1 MGESFCKIKCLLHLK
16 TVMICSLY
24 RNRNQLDEDRLQ
36 LLNESKKELCEKIN
50 LKTGELLDKLV
61 EKEVITEQDKQ
72 HLMVR
77 TAVSNLNNKINNLVN
92 KAEKSLHSRKLL
104 VLVHVRKVVNSDVAM
119 KSFTE
124 KKRKA
129 HGLSELFV

>member
-1 MGESFCKIKCLLHLK
+1 M
-16 TVMICSLY
+16 VCSIY
-24 RNRNQLDEDRLQ
+24 RDRNQLDEDRLQ
-36 LLNESKKELCEKIN
+36 LLNRSKTELCEKIN

-92 KAEKSLHSRKLL
+92 EAEKSLHSRKLL
-104 VLVHVRKVVNSDVAM
+104 VLVHVRKVVKSDVAM
-119 KSFTE
+119 KSFSE
-124 KKRKA
+124 KK
-129 HGLSELFV
+129 